1 METHFFE
8 DTEILY
14 VLVTKNN
21 MDTSANKSVYEAR
34 TLRAEQYSSYKEGVF
49 VLGGKSIYETIK
61 RNKLSLYKNAKTFVI
76 SKTQKKV
83 WSLKQDCQL
92 HSNLYV
98 ASQNREG
105 DLEKFFANAN
115 HAYPPSLPIYGKM
128 RSTDKSDTI
137 KMFENLVETSSVK
150 PDFTAEVLDGATV
163 VQAVVPKGSTNF
175 GQYCRN
181 KFTTYLF
188 NKISPEYPKPCWYC
202 FQ

>member
-1 METHFFE
+1 MRLELFE
-8 DTEILY
+8 QSSILH
-14 VLVTKNN
+14 TKREFLFSEAKVFMKLLNA
-21 MDTSANKSVYEAR
+21 TSCHC
-34 TLRAEQYSSYKEGVF
+34 
-49 VLGGKSIYETIK
+49 IK
-61 RNKLSLYKNAKTFVI
+61 IQRLVI

-115 HAYPPSLPIYGKM
+115 HTYPPSLPIYGKM
-128 RSTDKSDTI
+128 RSTDKLDTI
-137 KMFENLVETSSVK
+137 KIFENLVETSSVK